1 MYGSPTSYYPFRTNQ
16 IGYTHYVGGFYSDS
30 SYMRPYYGGDRIK
43 AGVQH
48 YGSHMPVWSWGDPEL
63 DDWVYKTGFQTETTL
78 GVVLAFVQVNCPIHG
93 LLDDQAVASYN
104 NAPGDSGVPVY
115 WVQVIDYP
123 IPNGWWPP
131 DPEFAIL
138 KGVDTG
144 QIAFQGVPR
153 AVFSTMTQVMD
164 DLDVWPLPGP
174 FW

>member
-115 WVQVIDYP
+115 WVQVIHYP

-131 DPEFAIL
+131 DPEFAIIA
-138 KGVDTG
+138 GVLWGGSDPPG
-144 QIAFQGVPR
+144 EFI
-153 AVFSTMTQVMD
+153 VFSTITQVMD